1 MKYFLR
7 FFLIIITIIFAS
19 SNSFSQ
25 TGKIRGKI
33 TDANSKE
40 PLPFVN
46 VIVVGTN
53 YGAAT
58 DIEGEYNIIGIP
70 PGTYSVKAS
79 AIGYNT
85 QIVENVKTSIDLTTN
100 IDFQL
105 SETTVE
111 LKQEVVVTAT
121 RPLVQKDL
129 TSSTSIVNA
138 QDIQA
143 LPITSFQDALQLQ
156 AGIVKDNNGDFHFRG
171 GRSGEVSYWID
182 GVPVTDAYNGKTVV
196 DVNTNSIQQMQV
208 VTGAFNA
215 EYGQA
220 MSGIVN
226 IATKSGSNE
235 LHGNITAYEG
245 AYLTS
250 HSNLF
255 TGTNKV
261 NPFSSETANKIHW
274 LEGSLNGPIIN
285 DKLFFYADARY
296 YYTGGYIFG
305 VRKYNRWDIA
315 DAQDPNPYNWNI
327 QQTGDSAVVPMTP
340 FMEAYAQGKLTYQI
354 SPSFKIAFNY
364 ILDNT
369 KGKDYDNNDVGN
381 GFNYKYNPDGQIS
394 NFKKGYL
401 NTLTITHTLSAS
413 TFYTLGLSYFFRDE
427 RRYLDSSSF
436 SINDLFTRRDPFN
449 QRYVSTKLLVQPE
462 GTFYTG
468 GNNMFHGVHST
479 NTYTAKFDITSQ
491 ISSHHE
497 IKSGILFERYS
508 MFLHDIN
515 LQMRTVDNNRD
526 PVLDGN
532 PFLTPDPTDPT
543 GKSVLI
549 PSFESPDNKEYLHK
563 PWQFSY
569 YLQDKMEYQSL
580 IVNFGLR
587 FDYFHPDG
595 QILADPSDPN
605 IYLPLRPENQDSVVA
620 PGGTHEQAV
629 AKRMTYW
636 YKNATDKWQI
646 SPRLGVS
653 FPITERGIIHFS
665 YGLFFQLPNFERL
678 YENPGYKLAVTG
690 GSSNLGI
697 IGNPD
702 LKPQETTSGELG
714 VQQQLTDDIAIDVT
728 AYFRDIRNLA
738 GTLNELEYVFGGSK
752 VYSKYVNSDFGFVRG
767 IVFSFKKRFSAG
779 FSANLDYTF
788 QIAKG
793 TASDPANAFNLRN
806 TGVQAETQLIPL
818 DWDKRHIV
826 NVTLNYISASSDWGG
841 SIVYTY
847 SSGAPYTPEL
857 VTNLGTLIY
866 NSQNKPS
873 SNNIDLRLFKDFK
886 FGPSTVSIFL
896 RVNNLLDTKNA
907 NRVFGNTG
915 QPDWSL
921 DEQQQLQ
928 IQAQTNVPRYV
939 SSVEDY
945 YTRPG
950 YYSEPRRV
958 EFGTTIS
965 F

>member
-7 FFLIIITIIFAS
+7 FFLITITIIFAS

-58 DIEGEYNIIGIP
+58 DIDGEYNIIGIP

-105 SETTVE
+105 SETTIE

-138 QDIQA
+138 QDIKA

-196 DVNTNSIQQMQV
+196 DVNTNSIQEMQV

-235 LHGNITAYEG
+235 FHGNITAYEG

-250 HSNLF
+250 HNNLF

-261 NPFSSETANKIHW
+261 NPFSGETANKIHW
-274 LEGSLNGPIIN
+274 LEGSLNGPIVN
-285 DKLFFYADARY
+285 DKLFFYMDARY
-296 YYTGGYIFG
+296 YYTSGYIFG
-305 VRKYNRWDIA
+305 IRKYNPWDIA
-315 DAQDPNPYNWNI
+315 NAQDPNPYNWKI
-327 QQTGDSAVVPMTP
+327 QQTGDSAIVPMTP
-340 FMEAYAQGKLTYQI
+340 FLEAYAQGKLTYHI

-369 KGKDYDNNDVGN
+369 RGKDYDNNDVGN

-401 NTLTITHTLSAS
+401 NTFTLTHTLSSS
-413 TFYTLGLSYFFRDE
+413 TFYTLGLSYSFRDE
-427 RRYLDSSSF
+427 RRYLDTSAF
-436 SINDLFTRRDPFN
+436 SLKDLFERKDPFN
-449 QRYVSTKLLVQPE
+449 QKYVSTKLLVQPE

-479 NTYTAKFDITSQ
+479 DTYTAKFDITSQ

-497 IKSGILFERYS
+497 IKSGVLFERYS
-508 MFLHDIN
+508 LYLHDIN

-526 PVLDGN
+526 PILDGN
-532 PFLTPDPTDPT
+532 PFLTPDAN
-543 GKSVLI
+543 GISVQI
-549 PSFESPDNKEYLHK
+549 PSLESPDNKLYLHK

-605 IYLPLRPENQDSVVA
+605 IYLPLKPQNQDSVVA
-620 PGGTHEQAV
+620 PGGTHEEAV

-690 GSSNLGI
+690 GSSDLGI

-702 LKPQETTSGELG
+702 LKPQQTTSGELG
-714 VQQQLTDDIAIDVT
+714 VQQQLTDDIAIDIT

-767 IVFSFKKRFSAG
+767 IVFSLKKRFSSG

-793 TASDPANAFNLRN
+793 TASDPANAFNLRKS
-806 TGVQAETQLIPL
+806 GVQAETQLIPL
-818 DWDKRHIV
+818 NWDQRHIL
-826 NVTLNYISASSDWGG
+826 NVTLNYISSSADWGG
-841 SIVYTY
+841 SIVYTF

-857 VTNLGTLIY
+857 TTNLGTLIY
-866 NSQNKPS
+866 NSQNMPS

-886 FGPSTVSIFL
+886 FGPSTVSLFL

-928 IQAQTNVPRYV
+928 IQAQTNIPRYV
-939 SSVEDY
+939 SSIVDY

>member
-7 FFLIIITIIFAS
+7 FFLIIITIIFVS

-327 QQTGDSAVVPMTP
+327 QQTGDSAIVPMTP

-427 RRYLDSSSF
+427 RRYLDSSNF

-508 MFLHDIN
+508 MYLHDIN

-886 FGPSTVSIFL
+886 FGPSTVSLFL

>member
-7 FFLIIITIIFAS
+7 FFLILITIIFAAT
-19 SNSFSQ
+19 NSFSQ

-58 DIEGEYNIIGIP
+58 DIDGEYNIIGIP

-111 LKQEVVVTAT
+111 LKQEVIVTAT

-129 TSSTSIVNA
+129 TSSTSIVSA
-138 QDIQA
+138 QDIKA

-196 DVNTNSIQQMQV
+196 DVNTNSIQEMQV

-235 LHGNITAYEG
+235 FHGNFTAYEG

-250 HSNLF
+250 HNNLF

-261 NPFSSETANKIHW
+261 NPFSSETANRIHW
-274 LEGSLNGPIIN
+274 LEGSLNGPVIN
-285 DKLFFYADARY
+285 DKLFFYVDARY
-296 YYTGGYIFG
+296 YYTSGYIFG
-305 VRKYNRWDIA
+305 IRKYNPWDIA
-315 DAQDPNPYNWNI
+315 NAQDPNPYNWNI
-327 QQTGDSAVVPMTP
+327 QQTGDSAIVPMTP
-340 FMEAYAQGKLTYQI
+340 FLEAYAQGKLTYQI
-354 SPSFKIAFNY
+354 SPAFKIAFNY

-369 KGKDYDNNDVGN
+369 RGKDYDYGDAGN

-401 NTLTITHTLSAS
+401 NTFTLTHTLSSS
-413 TFYTLGLSYFFRDE
+413 TFYTLGLSYSFRDE
-427 RRYLDSSSF
+427 RRYLDSSAF
-436 SINDLFTRRDPFN
+436 TLNDLFTRRDPYN
-449 QRYVSTKLLVQPE
+449 QKYVSTKLLVQPE

-479 NTYTAKFDITSQ
+479 DTYTAKFDVTSQ

-508 MFLHDIN
+508 LYLHDLN

-526 PVLDGN
+526 PILDGN
-532 PFLTPDPTDPT
+532 PFLTPDAN
-543 GKSVLI
+543 GIRVQI
-549 PSFESPDNKEYLHK
+549 PSLESPDNKLYLHK

-595 QILADPSDPN
+595 QVLTDPSDPN
-605 IYLPLRPENQDSVVA
+605 IYLPLKPQNQDSVVA
-620 PGGTHEQAV
+620 PGGTHAQAV

-636 YKNATDKWQI
+636 YKNATNKWQI

-702 LKPQETTSGELG
+702 LEPQQTTSGELG

-806 TGVQAETQLIPL
+806 SGVQAETQLIPL
-818 DWDKRHIV
+818 NWDQRHIL
-826 NVTLNYISASSDWGG
+826 NVTMNYISPSADWGG
-841 SIVYTY
+841 SIVYTF

-866 NSQNKPS
+866 NSQNMPS

-886 FGPSTVSIFL
+886 FGPSTVSLFL

-907 NRVFGNTG
+907 IRVFGNTG

-928 IQAQTNVPRYV
+928 IQAQSNIPRYV
-939 SSVEDY
+939 SSIEDY

-950 YYSEPRRV
+950 FYSEPRRV

>member
-1 MKYFLR
+1 MTGKKLSFS
-7 FFLIIITIIFAS
+7 S

-58 DIEGEYNIIGIP
+58 DIDGEYNIIGIP

-105 SETTVE
+105 SETTIE

-138 QDIQA
+138 QDIKA

-196 DVNTNSIQQMQV
+196 DVNTNSIQEMQV

-235 LHGNITAYEG
+235 FHGNITAYEG

-250 HSNLF
+250 HNNLF

-261 NPFSSETANKIHW
+261 NPFSGETANKIHW
-274 LEGSLNGPIIN
+274 LEGSLNGPIVN
-285 DKLFFYADARY
+285 DKLFFYMDARY
-296 YYTGGYIFG
+296 YYTSGYIFG
-305 VRKYNRWDIA
+305 IRKYNPWDIA
-315 DAQDPNPYNWNI
+315 NAQDPNPYNWKI
-327 QQTGDSAVVPMTP
+327 QQTGDSAIVPMTP
-340 FMEAYAQGKLTYQI
+340 FLEAYAQGKLTYHI

-369 KGKDYDNNDVGN
+369 RGKDYDNNDVGN

-401 NTLTITHTLSAS
+401 NTFTLTHTLSSS
-413 TFYTLGLSYFFRDE
+413 TFYTLGLSYSFRDE
-427 RRYLDSSSF
+427 RRYLDTSAF
-436 SINDLFTRRDPFN
+436 SLKDLFERKDPFN
-449 QRYVSTKLLVQPE
+449 QKYVSTKLLVQPE

-479 NTYTAKFDITSQ
+479 DTYTAKFDITSQ

-497 IKSGILFERYS
+497 IKSGVLFERYS
-508 MFLHDIN
+508 LYLHDIN

-526 PVLDGN
+526 PILDGN
-532 PFLTPDPTDPT
+532 PFLTPDAN
-543 GKSVLI
+543 GIRVQI
-549 PSFESPDNKEYLHK
+549 PSLESPDNKLYLHK

-605 IYLPLRPENQDSVVA
+605 IYLPLKPQNQDSVVA
-620 PGGTHEQAV
+620 PGGTHEEAV

-690 GSSNLGI
+690 GSSDLGI

-702 LKPQETTSGELG
+702 LKPQQTTSGELG
-714 VQQQLTDDIAIDVT
+714 VQQQLTDDIAIDIT

-767 IVFSFKKRFSAG
+767 IVFSLKKRFSSG

-793 TASDPANAFNLRN
+793 TASDPANAFNLRKS
-806 TGVQAETQLIPL
+806 GVQAETQLIPL
-818 DWDKRHIV
+818 NWDQRHIL
-826 NVTLNYISASSDWGG
+826 NVTLNYISSSADWGG
-841 SIVYTY
+841 SIVYTF

-857 VTNLGTLIY
+857 TTNLGTLIY
-866 NSQNKPS
+866 NSQNMPS

-886 FGPSTVSIFL
+886 FGPSTVSLFL

-928 IQAQTNVPRYV
+928 IQAQTNIPRYV
-939 SSVEDY
+939 SSIVDY